1 MKYHPIRWIIICHSC
16 ENRNPG
22 FPVKTGIQF
31 LCMVPCFRRD
41 KSGFPLEFIPIEI
54 GAGMTFLEAALS
66 IMDRK
71 LDNFYT
77 IYSL

>member
-1 MKYHPIRWIIICHSC
+1 MNS
-16 ENRNPG
+16 G
-22 FPVKTGIQF
+22 GGPVMPKA
-31 LCMVPCFRRD
+31 
-41 KSGFPLEFIPIEI
+41 SGFPLEFIPIEI